1 MSGLRAI
8 WERFIA
14 HQAVDRVVYFFP
26 IRLFLLHLRDNHVL
40 LFFWVFLGGLI
51 TGSFGT
57 GYGVPYLFWDPEYM
71 GKVDFWS
78 FLILGFSFG
87 GFMMAFN
94 ISSYILNATKFPFLA
109 TLNRPFLKYSLNN
122 FIIPGIFIVA
132 YLYKMTKFQVSNEF
146 FLETNKLK
154 TGTVVFYDVLGFV
167 LGAAMFSA
175 IGHTYFAAT
184 TRNVFKLF
192 GLQIENETHLKA
204 KRPMARPIKV
214 FFEKNL
220 SFRRASEAITAHD
233 EWKVSTYLVNPI
245 RVALTRDTTHY
256 DRGMLAKV
264 FDQNHLMATFFVI
277 LIFVSF
283 IALGAFREIP
293 QLTIP
298 AGAVIFLACTFLL
311 MLTSALHS
319 RLGVWSTTGLI
330 AAFIAFHQI
339 VGHGYLEYR
348 SKAYGLSYDGVPA
361 PYTIDTISALN
372 TDKGA
377 LQRDIAHHQQILG
390 KWRQQL
396 VKKPWDKPKLLL
408 ICVTGGGSRSAMWT
422 FRTLQYADEKLNGR
436 LLRHAH
442 MITGASGGMYGAT
455 YLREMYLQSL
465 TDKSVNLYDTT
476 LADNIAK
483 DLLNPV
489 ATSLALNDIF
499 IRYQTFK
506 DGPNRYTKDR
516 GFALERE
523 LNINTGGVLEKRLR
537 DYFKPEVEAQIP
549 IVAMNPIIIDDGRM
563 LIIGSQP
570 LAHLTYAGAEQFGGT
585 PVHGSVEFK
594 RLFSAQGADRLW
606 FSSALRMNS
615 SFPYILPAV
624 TLPSNPEIEV
634 MDAGFYDT
642 YGIIVATRHL
652 YHLREWINANTSGVV
667 ILQVRDTDKVV
678 PFRKLKGKSLTSM
691 ITDPVGNIYANMFD
705 MQDFDNDQMLTLAR
719 QFITGSF
726 DVVDLELDRFS
737 TQSISLSWHLTTKE
751 KMMVRASA
759 YRAKNEAA
767 IARLDSLLR

>member
-1 MSGLRAI
+1 MG
-8 WERFIA
+8 RFKA
-14 HQAVDRVVYFFP
+14 LWDSFLSKPKVDRVVYFFP
-26 IRLFLLHLRDNHVL
+26 LRLFMLHLRDNHIL
-40 LFFWVFLGGLI
+40 LFFWVLLGGLA
-51 TGSFGT
+51 TGSFGQ

-71 GKVDFWS
+71 GQVDFWS

-94 ISSYILNATKFPFLA
+94 ISSYILNANKFPFLA
-109 TLNRPFLKYSLNN
+109 TLNRPFFKYSLNN
-122 FIIPGIFIVA
+122 FIIPGLFIAA
-132 YLYKMTKFQVSNEF
+132 YLYKMTRFQVQSELY
-146 FLETNKLK
+146 LEANKLK
-154 TGTVVFYDVLGFV
+154 TGTEVFWDVLGFV

-184 TRNVFKLF
+184 TRNVFKIF
-192 GLQIENETHLKA
+192 GLQVENETHLKA

-220 SFRRASEAITAHD
+220 SFRRASETDINHND
-233 EWKVSTYLVNPI
+233 WKVSTYLANPF
-245 RVALTRDTTHY
+245 RLALTRDTTHY
-256 DRGMLAKV
+256 DRAMLAKV

-277 LIFVSF
+277 LVFISF

-311 MLTSALHS
+311 MLSSALHS
-319 RLGVWSTTGLI
+319 RLGAWSTTGLI
-330 AAFIAFHQI
+330 VAFVAFYQI

-348 SKAYGLSYDGVPA
+348 SKAYGLSYDGVAA
-361 PYTIDTISALN
+361 PYNIDTITTLN
-372 TDKGA
+372 TDKGT

-396 VKKPWDKPKLLL
+396 VKKPWDKPKLLMV
-408 ICVTGGGSRSAMWT
+408 CVTGGGSRSAMWT
-422 FRTLQYADEKLNGR
+422 FRTLQYADQKLGGR
-436 LLRHAH
+436 LMKHTH
-442 MITGASGGMYGAT
+442 MITGASGGMYGAA
-455 YLREMYLQSL
+455 YLREIYLRSL
-465 TDKSVNLYDTT
+465 TDRSVNFYDTT

-506 DGPNRYTKDR
+506 DGPDRYTKDR

-523 LNINTGGVLEKRLR
+523 LNLNTGGAIEKRLR
-537 DYFKPEVEAQIP
+537 DYFKPEAEAQIP
-549 IVAMNPIIIDDGRM
+549 IMAMNPIIIDDGRM

-570 LAHLTYAGAEQFGGT
+570 LAHLTYNGPELFGGT
-585 PVHGSVEFK
+585 PVQGSVEFR

-606 FSSALRMNS
+606 FSTALRMNS
-615 SFPYILPAV
+615 SFPYILPSV

-652 YHLREWINANTSGVV
+652 YHLRDWINANTSGVV

-678 PFRKLKGKSLTSM
+678 PVRKTEGKSLTSM
-691 ITDPVGNIYANMFD
+691 MTDPVGNIYANMFD
-705 MQDFDNDQMLTLAR
+705 MQDFDNDQMLAQTR
-719 QFITGSF
+719 QFIKGTF
-726 DVVDLELDRFS
+726 DVVDMELDRFS
-737 TQSISLSWHLTTKE
+737 KDNISLSFHLTTKE